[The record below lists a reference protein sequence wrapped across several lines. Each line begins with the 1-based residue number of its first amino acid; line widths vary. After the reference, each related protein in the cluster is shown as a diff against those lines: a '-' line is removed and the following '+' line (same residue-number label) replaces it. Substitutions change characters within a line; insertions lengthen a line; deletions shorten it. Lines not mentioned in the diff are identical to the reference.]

1 VIAGVRARSTWR
13 KRLDSTGYGEVRG
26 MTSEPGG
33 DTGAEP
39 DKAALEAQEREAELR
54 ALRARVAELEASHGG
69 AAATAPG
76 RPRHRLKSF
85 FAAVCIVLAWLLAPL
100 SIIAAWTS
108 GIVGDTSR
116 YVHTVSP
123 LATNPDIQA
132 AVANRVSKVVAQNLD
147 LGSLVQ
153 EYAPADRPRL
163 EQLLKAAS
171 GPIEGA
177 ITSFVH
183 DQTLNV
189 VSSAWFAQ
197 FWDNANRLAHSS
209 VDKVLTGQGGG
220 VVQVKDSAVTIDL
233 APVIDQVKT
242 RLVDS
247 GVTVAGKIPEVHTS
261 FTVMQAKDIG
271 KYRTLFRLLQVAGTW
286 LPFVTLGLAG
296 LGILLARNRRH
307 AAVVAFIGVFVAAAL
322 VGILVH
328 VFRTF
333 YLGALPADV
342 SQAAAGAAYDTLV
355 RFLIT
360 TSRTA
365 AVLGLVIGLAAWLAG
380 PGRVAGFVR
389 GFWRTGIDAV
399 RGFADHIG
407 MKTGPVGPFVRRR
420 RNWIIW
426 IVVLIAAILLLT
438 WSYPTG
444 MVVFWLAFACVVA
457 LAVVEFLADRP
468 APVGAAGGTGS
479 TGSTGAVGSTGGTD
493 VGGRGA
499 TATPPS
505 TSESTGDDGP
515 GDSPVSHT

>member
-1 VIAGVRARSTWR
+1 
-13 KRLDSTGYGEVRG
+13 

-33 DTGAEP
+33 ITGGEP
-39 DKAALEAQEREAELR
+39 DKAASEAAKQEAELR
-54 ALRARVAELEASHGG
+54 ALRARVSELESAQKAGAG
-69 AAATAPG
+69 AADTG

-85 FAAVCIVLAWLLAPL
+85 FAAVCIALAWILAPL

-108 GIVGDTSR
+108 GIVGDTDR

-123 LATNPDIQA
+123 LARNPDIQA
-132 AVANRVSKVVAQNLD
+132 AVANRVSNVVAQNLD

-197 FWDNANRLAHSS
+197 FWDNANRLAHAS
-209 VDKVLTGQGGG
+209 VDNVLTGKGGG
-220 VVQVKDSAVTIDL
+220 AVQVKGSAVTIDL

-247 GVTVAGKIPEVHTS
+247 GVTVAGKIPQIHTS
-261 FTVMQAKDIG
+261 FTVMQAKDIN
-271 KYRTLFRLLQVAGTW
+271 KYRTLFRLLQLAGTW
-286 LPFVTLGLAG
+286 LPFITLGLAG
-296 LGILLARNRRH
+296 LGILLARRRRH
-307 AAVVAFIGVFVAAAL
+307 VAVVAFLGIFVAAAL

-365 AVLGLVIGLAAWLAG
+365 AVIGLVIGLAAWLAG
-380 PGRVAGFVR
+380 PGRAAGFVR
-389 GFWRTGIDAV
+389 GFWRTGIDSV
-399 RGFADHIG
+399 RGFADHHG
-407 MKTGPVGPFVRRR
+407 MKTGPVGPFLLRY
-420 RNWIIW
+420 RNWVMAGV
-426 IVVLIAAILLLT
+426 IVIAAVILLL

-444 MVVFWLAFACVVA
+444 MVVFWLAFICLCA

-468 APVGAAGGTGS
+468 APIGATETPPPTSGS
-479 TGSTGAVGSTGGTD
+479 TS
-493 VGGRGA
+493 
-499 TATPPS
+499 
-505 TSESTGDDGP
+505 GDAS
-515 GDSPVSHT
+515 GDRL